1 MSKIFI
7 VAGELSGDKIGAWY
21 VERLREKD
29 EDIELHAVGGI
40 FLEKVGAI
48 LYERIEKLNVVGL
61 VEILK
66 HIRFLYTFL
75 HSLANHIATNDF
87 DEVVVADFPGF
98 NLRLIKKLKKLNP
111 NLKITYLSPPQMWIW
126 GAGRAKII
134 KKYCDDVLVMYPFEV
149 EWFSEHGIQARWI
162 GYPFYK
168 KLEPYFSVIEK
179 DVKKIALIPA
189 SRSVELEKLTP
200 VFAQSIRKLKL
211 AFPHI
216 QIIVPLAESIKE
228 EDMQRALRQAGLQNW
243 GHDVVIVSGENEKL
257 KALSSCCL
265 ALTKPGTVT
274 LELALLG
281 VPAIVAYKTSW
292 ITYFIARMLVSIKY
306 MALPNLFSKMPV
318 YPEFIQGDCKS
329 NKIGSALIDSYRQC
343 LLNSNSSISQQKRL
357 YDIRKMLKDCNDD

>member
-1 MSKIFI
+1 MKKLFI

-21 VERLREKD
+21 IDCLREKD
-29 EDIELHAVGGI
+29 ENIEVHAVGGT
-40 FLEKVGAI
+40 FLENAGATI
-48 LYERIEKLNVVGL
+48 YERIEKLNVVGF

-66 HIRFLYTFL
+66 HIRFLYNFL
-75 HSLANHIATNDF
+75 HSLANHIAFNNF

-98 NLRLIKKLKKLNP
+98 NLRLIKKLKKLDP
-111 NLKITYLSPPQMWIW
+111 NLRITYLSPPQMWVW

-134 KKYCDDVLVMYPFEV
+134 KKYCDDVVVLYPFEV
-149 EWFSEHGIQARWI
+149 EWFAERGVHARWI

-168 KLEPYFSVIEK
+168 KLEPYFSVTKK
-179 DVKKIALIPA
+179 DVKKIAFIPA

-243 GHDVVIVSGENEKL
+243 GHDVVIVSGEKEKL

-292 ITYFIARMLVSIKY
+292 ITYFIARILVKVNY
-306 MALPNLFSKMPV
+306 MALPNLFSKSIV
-318 YPEFIQGDCKS
+318 YQEFIQGDCRA
-329 NKIGSALIDSYRQC
+329 NKIGSALIDSYRQF
-343 LLNSNSSISQQKRL
+343 LLNSKSSVSQQKRL
-357 YDIRKMLKDCNDD
+357 AGIRKMLQ